1 MTASQDAGRKREN
14 VDDQQNDKQTI
25 TAGKVIPVYVEDE
38 MQKCY
43 IDYAMSVIVQR
54 ALPDVRDGLK
64 PVHRRILY
72 AMNEAGMLPN
82 KAYKKSARIVGDVL
96 GKYHPHGDSSVYDA
110 IVRLAQDFSTR
121 YLMVDGHGNFGSV
134 DGDPPAA
141 MRYTEVRMG
150 KIAVEMLRDIEKDT
164 VDFIPNYDE
173 SLKEP
178 TVLPAKVPALLIN
191 GSAGIAVGMA
201 TNIPPHN
208 LGEVVDACVMLI
220 DHPDATIEQLMTAI
234 KGPDFPTGA
243 KILGLSGIRQ
253 AYTTGR
259 GVVKVRAKAHVEPMP
274 KNKNRIVVTEIP
286 YQVNKAKLIEN
297 IAHLVQDK
305 TLEGITDLRDESDRK
320 GMRIVI
326 ELRSDVVP
334 EIMLNK
340 LYKHTQLQDSFGIIM
355 LALVSGHANVVA
367 VIFSGN
373 PIFVT
378 ILAFLLLRE
387 SIRWNNILALV
398 LEVLGI
404 LAIAVLGGGG
414 GSLLSVVLA
423 ILAALFFALY
433 AVLGKR
439 ETAQVGTIVVT
450 CGSFLFGSVELLVLL
465 LLGHT
470 GPVSSFY
477 GAVGLDMF
485 QDVPLL
491 QGINL
496 QSLPYLLF
504 IGIVSTGLGYVFHMF
519 AIEKTSATHGSLVF
533 FFKPI
538 LAPLVA
544 LAVLGLSVA
553 ALYGCYQSYIG
564 VDIVASQ
571 QDMNLN
577 QGMPGRVYSFFD
589 NPNNFAEQLAMLLPL
604 NLALFLN
611 SHWRGKLLS
620 LLSLGVG
627 LVAIGATYG
636 RASWIGLAGAV
647 LVFLALLNWRWV
659 PVFLLVGLA
668 AIPFLPETIYNR
680 ILTIFNAGEDSSV
693 QYRFGIYETTRNL
706 MEDYWA
712 RGVGLGTDVMK
723 KVFQTYPTN
732 FDGSYPVHT
741 HNNYL
746 QMWGETGILGLLA
759 YLSLLLYQLKS
770 GVKGF
775 CAALDPRVKRMMAAA
790 IGAFCGILVIGV
802 AEYTWYYPRNMFTYW
817 FLFGVIGACIKLV
830 RMEQDK
836 QAA

>member
-1 MTASQDAGRKREN
+1 MSITENSLFVRFFLSLWLCLKNAAANSALGRVCDRLEGWFLRQAENSAICTFVWREGRIPRAWPHSIACRLFTAIINIPCALFKAVYR
-14 VDDQQNDKQTI
+14 
-25 TAGKVIPVYVEDE
+25 AGKRVW
-38 MQKCY
+38 
-43 IDYAMSVIVQR
+43 
-54 ALPDVRDGLK
+54 
-64 PVHRRILY
+64 
-72 AMNEAGMLPN
+72 
-82 KAYKKSARIVGDVL
+82 
-96 GKYHPHGDSSVYDA
+96 DA
-110 IVRLAQDFSTR
+110 SLFCRL
-121 YLMVDGHGNFGSV
+121 
-134 DGDPPAA
+134 
-141 MRYTEVRMG
+141 
-150 KIAVEMLRDIEKDT
+150 I
-164 VDFIPNYDE
+164 
-173 SLKEP
+173 
-178 TVLPAKVPALLIN
+178 
-191 GSAGIAVGMA
+191 
-201 TNIPPHN
+201 
-208 LGEVVDACVMLI
+208 
-220 DHPDATIEQLMTAI
+220 
-234 KGPDFPTGA
+234 GA
-243 KILGLSGIRQ
+243 
-253 AYTTGR
+253 
-259 GVVKVRAKAHVEPMP
+259 
-274 KNKNRIVVTEIP
+274 
-286 YQVNKAKLIEN
+286 
-297 IAHLVQDK
+297 
-305 TLEGITDLRDESDRK
+305 
-320 GMRIVI
+320 
-326 ELRSDVVP
+326 
-334 EIMLNK
+334 
-340 LYKHTQLQDSFGIIM
+340 
-355 LALVSGHANVVA
+355 
-367 VIFSGN
+367 
-373 PIFVT
+373 
-378 ILAFLLLRE
+378 
-387 SIRWNNILALV
+387 
-398 LEVLGI
+398 
-404 LAIAVLGGGG
+404 LGG
-414 GSLLSVVLA
+414 A
-423 ILAALFFALY
+423 
-433 AVLGKR
+433 
-439 ETAQVGTIVVT
+439 
-450 CGSFLFGSVELLVLL
+450 SFLFLGLFMMVMLMTPHAMWNNVYGLMGAVALTGLFVVGSASRPKHRLELDTLGPYMTFYMAFICIALAGSLSTRLSLRFFAFHLTGFLLVLL
-465 LLGHT
+465 V
-470 GPVSSFY
+470 VSMVRKY
-477 GAVGLDMF
+477 E
-485 QDVPLL
+485 QL
-491 QGINL
+491 QL
-496 QSLPYLLF
+496 
-504 IGIVSTGLGYVFHMF
+504 M
-519 AIEKTSATHGSLVF
+519 
-533 FFKPI
+533 
-538 LAPLVA
+538 VA

-589 NPNNFAEQLAMLLPL
+589 NPNYFAEQLAMLLPL

-611 SHWRGKLLS
+611 SRWRGKLLS

>member
-1 MTASQDAGRKREN
+1 M
-14 VDDQQNDKQTI
+14 DDQQNDKQTI
-25 TAGKVIPVYVEDE
+25 SAGKVIPVYVEDE

-134 DGDPPAA
+134 DGDPAAA

-220 DHPDATIEQLMTAI
+220 DHPDATVEQLMTAV

-259 GVVKVRAKAHVEPMP
+259 GVVKVRAKTHVEPMP

-355 LALVSGHANVVA
+355 LALVNGHPRILNLKQILEYYLDHQRDVITRKCRYELKKAKERAHILEGLKIALDHLDEVIATIRASANGEVAKAALMEKFGLSDRQAQAILDMRLQRLTGLERQKIEDEYKEVMATIAYLEDVLSDEHKIMGIAREDLLDVKKRFGDARRTSIVPDTGDLETEDLIAEEDVVITISHQSYIKRQALTNFRNQNRGGRGIKAGSGKIVKEDNKVKGDFSEHLLMASTHDNILFFTNRGRVYRQKGFEIPEASRTAKGTFIRNLLPLEENEKVNA
-367 VIFSGN
+367 VIAVKSG
-373 PIFVT
+373 IS
-378 ILAFLLLRE
+378 E
-387 SIRWNNILALV
+387 D
-398 LEVLGI
+398 E
-404 LAIAVLGGGG
+404 
-414 GSLLSVVLA
+414 
-423 ILAALFFALY
+423 
-433 AVLGKR
+433 KK
-439 ETAQVGTIVVT
+439 
-450 CGSFLFGSVELLVLL
+450 FLFMA
-465 LLGHT
+465 T
-470 GPVSSFY
+470 
-477 GAVGLDMF
+477 
-485 QDVPLL
+485 
-491 QGINL
+491 N
-496 QSLPYLLF
+496 
-504 IGIVSTGLGYVFHMF
+504 LGYVKRTSVSEFKSARKGGLI
-519 AIEKTSATHGSLVF
+519 AINLGEGEELIDVKLTSGHNDILLATRDGYAIHFLEDDVRPMGRTSHGVRGISLRPHDSV
-533 FFKPI
+533 
-538 LAPLVA
+538 VSMDSCVDDTGE
-544 LAVLGLSVA
+544 VLTVTDKGQGKRTDISEYRVQTRGGKGIINLKVTDRTGLIVGSKFINETHDIMLISAAGIIIRMNAADISTYGRNAQGVKLMDLEAGDKVA
-553 ALYGCYQSYIG
+553 ALA
-564 VDIVASQ
+564 IVNTVS
-571 QDMNLN
+571 
-577 QGMPGRVYSFFD
+577 
-589 NPNNFAEQLAMLLPL
+589 
-604 NLALFLN
+604 
-611 SHWRGKLLS
+611 
-620 LLSLGVG
+620 
-627 LVAIGATYG
+627 
-636 RASWIGLAGAV
+636 
-647 LVFLALLNWRWV
+647 
-659 PVFLLVGLA
+659 
-668 AIPFLPETIYNR
+668 
-680 ILTIFNAGEDSSV
+680 ED
-693 QYRFGIYETTRNL
+693 E
-706 MEDYWA
+706 
-712 RGVGLGTDVMK
+712 
-723 KVFQTYPTN
+723 
-732 FDGSYPVHT
+732 
-741 HNNYL
+741 
-746 QMWGETGILGLLA
+746 
-759 YLSLLLYQLKS
+759 
-770 GVKGF
+770 
-775 CAALDPRVKRMMAAA
+775 
-790 IGAFCGILVIGV
+790 
-802 AEYTWYYPRNMFTYW
+802 
-817 FLFGVIGACIKLV
+817 
-830 RMEQDK
+830 
-836 QAA
+836 

>member
-1 MTASQDAGRKREN
+1 M
-14 VDDQQNDKQTI
+14 DDQQNDKQTI

-96 GKYHPHGDSSVYDA
+96 GKYHPHGDYSVYDA

-355 LALVSGHANVVA
+355 LALVSGHPRILNLKQILEYYLEHQKNVITRKCRYELNKARERAHILEGLKIALDHLDEVIATIRASANGDVAKAALMEKFGLSERQAQAILDMRLQRLTGLERQKIEDEYKEVMATIAYLEDVLSDEHKIMGIAREDLLDVKKRFGDARRTSIVPDTGDLETEDLIAEEDVVITISHQSYIKRQALTNFRNQNRGGRGIKAGSGKIVKEDNKVKGDFSEHLLMASTHDNILFFTNRGRVYRQKGFEIPEASRTAKGTFIRNLLPLEENEKVNA
-367 VIFSGN
+367 VIAVKSGISEDEKKFLFMATN
-373 PIFVT
+373 LGVVKRTSVSEFKSARKGGLIAINLDEGEELIDVKLT
-378 ILAFLLLRE
+378 SGHNDILLATRDGYAIHFQEDDVRPMGRTSHGVRGISLRPHD
-387 SIRWNNILALV
+387 SV
-398 LEVLGI
+398 VSMDSCVDDTGEVLTVTDKGQ
-404 LAIAVLGGGG
+404 
-414 GSLLSVVLA
+414 
-423 ILAALFFALY
+423 
-433 AVLGKR
+433 GKR
-439 ETAQVGTIVVT
+439 TDISEYRVQSRGGKGI
-450 CGSFLFGSVELLVLL
+450 
-465 LLGHT
+465 
-470 GPVSSFY
+470 
-477 GAVGLDMF
+477 
-485 QDVPLL
+485 
-491 QGINL
+491 INL
-496 QSLPYLLF
+496 K
-504 IGIVSTGLGYVFHMF
+504 VTNKTGLIVGSKFINESQEIML
-519 AIEKTSATHGSLVF
+519 ISAAGIIIRMNAADISTYGRNAQGVKLMDLDEGDKV
-533 FFKPI
+533 
-538 LAPLVA
+538 AA
-544 LAVLGLSVA
+544 LAVVNTVS
-553 ALYGCYQSYIG
+553 
-564 VDIVASQ
+564 
-571 QDMNLN
+571 
-577 QGMPGRVYSFFD
+577 
-589 NPNNFAEQLAMLLPL
+589 E
-604 NLALFLN
+604 
-611 SHWRGKLLS
+611 
-620 LLSLGVG
+620 
-627 LVAIGATYG
+627 
-636 RASWIGLAGAV
+636 
-647 LVFLALLNWRWV
+647 
-659 PVFLLVGLA
+659 
-668 AIPFLPETIYNR
+668 E
-680 ILTIFNAGEDSSV
+680 E
-693 QYRFGIYETTRNL
+693 
-706 MEDYWA
+706 
-712 RGVGLGTDVMK
+712 
-723 KVFQTYPTN
+723 
-732 FDGSYPVHT
+732 
-741 HNNYL
+741 
-746 QMWGETGILGLLA
+746 
-759 YLSLLLYQLKS
+759 
-770 GVKGF
+770 
-775 CAALDPRVKRMMAAA
+775 
-790 IGAFCGILVIGV
+790 
-802 AEYTWYYPRNMFTYW
+802 
-817 FLFGVIGACIKLV
+817 
-830 RMEQDK
+830 
-836 QAA
+836 

>member
-1 MTASQDAGRKREN
+1 M
-14 VDDQQNDKQTI
+14 DDQQNDKQTI

-134 DGDPPAA
+134 DGDPAAA

-220 DHPDATIEQLMTAI
+220 DHPDATVEQLMTAV

-355 LALVSGHANVVA
+355 LALVNGHPRILNLKQILEYYLDHQKNVITRKCRYELNKARERAHILEGLKIALDHLDEVIATIRASANGDVAKAALIEKFGLSERQAQAILDMRLQRLTGLERQKIEDEYKEVMATIAYLEDVLDVKKRFGDARRTSIVPDTGDLETEDLIAEEDVVITISHQSYIKRQALTNFRNQNRGGRGIKAGSGKIVKEDNKVKGDFSEHLLMASTHDNILFFTNRGRVYRQKGFEIPEASRTAKGTFIRNLLPLEENEKVNAVIAVKSGISEDEKKFLFMATNLGVVKRTSVSEFKSARKGGLIAINLDEGEELIDVKLTSGHNDILLATRDGYAIHFLEEDVRPMGRTSHGVRGISLRPHDSVVSMDSC
-367 VIFSGN
+367 VDDTG
-373 PIFVT
+373 
-378 ILAFLLLRE
+378 
-387 SIRWNNILALV
+387 
-398 LEVLGI
+398 EVLTVTDKGQ
-404 LAIAVLGGGG
+404 
-414 GSLLSVVLA
+414 
-423 ILAALFFALY
+423 
-433 AVLGKR
+433 GKR
-439 ETAQVGTIVVT
+439 TDISEYRVQSRGGKGI
-450 CGSFLFGSVELLVLL
+450 
-465 LLGHT
+465 
-470 GPVSSFY
+470 
-477 GAVGLDMF
+477 
-485 QDVPLL
+485 
-491 QGINL
+491 INL
-496 QSLPYLLF
+496 K
-504 IGIVSTGLGYVFHMF
+504 VTNKTGLIVGSKFINESQEIML
-519 AIEKTSATHGSLVF
+519 ISAAGIIIRMNAADISTYGRNAQGVKLMDLDEGDKV
-533 FFKPI
+533 
-538 LAPLVA
+538 AA
-544 LAVLGLSVA
+544 LAVVNTVS
-553 ALYGCYQSYIG
+553 
-564 VDIVASQ
+564 
-571 QDMNLN
+571 
-577 QGMPGRVYSFFD
+577 
-589 NPNNFAEQLAMLLPL
+589 E
-604 NLALFLN
+604 
-611 SHWRGKLLS
+611 
-620 LLSLGVG
+620 
-627 LVAIGATYG
+627 
-636 RASWIGLAGAV
+636 
-647 LVFLALLNWRWV
+647 
-659 PVFLLVGLA
+659 
-668 AIPFLPETIYNR
+668 E
-680 ILTIFNAGEDSSV
+680 E
-693 QYRFGIYETTRNL
+693 
-706 MEDYWA
+706 
-712 RGVGLGTDVMK
+712 
-723 KVFQTYPTN
+723 
-732 FDGSYPVHT
+732 
-741 HNNYL
+741 
-746 QMWGETGILGLLA
+746 
-759 YLSLLLYQLKS
+759 
-770 GVKGF
+770 
-775 CAALDPRVKRMMAAA
+775 
-790 IGAFCGILVIGV
+790 
-802 AEYTWYYPRNMFTYW
+802 
-817 FLFGVIGACIKLV
+817 
-830 RMEQDK
+830 
-836 QAA
+836 

>member
-1 MTASQDAGRKREN
+1 M
-14 VDDQQNDKQTI
+14 DDQQNDKQTI
-25 TAGKVIPVYVEDE
+25 SAGKVIPVYVEDE

-96 GKYHPHGDSSVYDA
+96 GKYHPHGDFSVYDA

-134 DGDPPAA
+134 DGDPAAA

-220 DHPDATIEQLMTAI
+220 DHPDATVEQLMTAV

-259 GVVKVRAKAHVEPMP
+259 GVVKVRAKTHVEPMP

-320 GMRIVI
+320 GMCIVI

-355 LALVSGHANVVA
+355 LALVNGHPRILNLKQILEYYLDHQKDVITRKCRYELKKAKERAHILEGLKIALDHLDEVIATIRASANGEVAKAALMEKFGLSDRQAQAILDMRLQRLTGLERQKIEDEYREVMATIAYLEDVLSDEHKIMGIVREDLLDVKKRFGDARRTSIVPDTGDLETEDLIAEEDVVITISHQSYIKRQALTNFRNQNRGGRGIKAGSGKIVKEDNKVKGDFSEHLLMASTHDNILFFTNRGRVYRQKGFEIPEASRTAKGTFIRNLLPLEENEKVNA
-367 VIFSGN
+367 VIAVKSG
-373 PIFVT
+373 IS
-378 ILAFLLLRE
+378 E
-387 SIRWNNILALV
+387 D
-398 LEVLGI
+398 E
-404 LAIAVLGGGG
+404 
-414 GSLLSVVLA
+414 
-423 ILAALFFALY
+423 
-433 AVLGKR
+433 KK
-439 ETAQVGTIVVT
+439 
-450 CGSFLFGSVELLVLL
+450 FLFMA
-465 LLGHT
+465 T
-470 GPVSSFY
+470 
-477 GAVGLDMF
+477 
-485 QDVPLL
+485 
-491 QGINL
+491 N
-496 QSLPYLLF
+496 
-504 IGIVSTGLGYVFHMF
+504 LGYVKRTSVSEFKSARKGGLI
-519 AIEKTSATHGSLVF
+519 AINLGEGEELIDVKLTSGHNDILLATRDGYAIHFLEDDVRPMGRTSHGVRGISLRPHDSV
-533 FFKPI
+533 
-538 LAPLVA
+538 VSMDSCVDDTGE
-544 LAVLGLSVA
+544 VLTVTDKGQGKRTDISEYRVQTRGGKGIINLKVTDRTGLIVGSKFINETHDIMLISAAGIIIRMNAADISTYGRNAQGVKLMDLEAGDKVA
-553 ALYGCYQSYIG
+553 ALA
-564 VDIVASQ
+564 IVNTVS
-571 QDMNLN
+571 
-577 QGMPGRVYSFFD
+577 
-589 NPNNFAEQLAMLLPL
+589 
-604 NLALFLN
+604 
-611 SHWRGKLLS
+611 
-620 LLSLGVG
+620 
-627 LVAIGATYG
+627 
-636 RASWIGLAGAV
+636 
-647 LVFLALLNWRWV
+647 
-659 PVFLLVGLA
+659 
-668 AIPFLPETIYNR
+668 
-680 ILTIFNAGEDSSV
+680 ED
-693 QYRFGIYETTRNL
+693 E
-706 MEDYWA
+706 
-712 RGVGLGTDVMK
+712 
-723 KVFQTYPTN
+723 
-732 FDGSYPVHT
+732 
-741 HNNYL
+741 
-746 QMWGETGILGLLA
+746 
-759 YLSLLLYQLKS
+759 
-770 GVKGF
+770 
-775 CAALDPRVKRMMAAA
+775 
-790 IGAFCGILVIGV
+790 
-802 AEYTWYYPRNMFTYW
+802 
-817 FLFGVIGACIKLV
+817 
-830 RMEQDK
+830 
-836 QAA
+836 

>member
-1 MTASQDAGRKREN
+1 M
-14 VDDQQNDKQTI
+14 DDQQNDKQTI
-25 TAGKVIPVYVEDE
+25 SAGKVIPVYVEDE

-134 DGDPPAA
+134 DGDPAAA

-220 DHPDATIEQLMTAI
+220 DHPDATVEQLMTAV

-259 GVVKVRAKAHVEPMP
+259 GVVKVRAKTHVEPMP

-355 LALVSGHANVVA
+355 LALVNGHPRILNLKQILEYYLDHQKDVITRKCRYELKKAKERAHILEGLKIALDHLDEVIATIRASANGEVAKAALMEKFGLSDRQAQAILDMRLQRLTGLERQKIEDEYKEVMATIAYLEDVLSDEHKIMGIAREDLLDVKKRFGDARRTSIVPDTGDLETEDLIAEEDVVITISHQSYIKRQALTNFRNQNRGGRGIKAGSGKIVKEDNKVKGDFSEHLLMASTHDNILFFTNRGRVYRQKGFEIPEASRTAKGTFIRNLLPLEENEKVNA
-367 VIFSGN
+367 VIAVKSG
-373 PIFVT
+373 IS
-378 ILAFLLLRE
+378 E
-387 SIRWNNILALV
+387 D
-398 LEVLGI
+398 E
-404 LAIAVLGGGG
+404 
-414 GSLLSVVLA
+414 
-423 ILAALFFALY
+423 
-433 AVLGKR
+433 KK
-439 ETAQVGTIVVT
+439 
-450 CGSFLFGSVELLVLL
+450 FLFMA
-465 LLGHT
+465 T
-470 GPVSSFY
+470 
-477 GAVGLDMF
+477 
-485 QDVPLL
+485 
-491 QGINL
+491 N
-496 QSLPYLLF
+496 
-504 IGIVSTGLGYVFHMF
+504 LGYVKRTSVSEFKSARKGGLI
-519 AIEKTSATHGSLVF
+519 AINLGEGEELIDVKLTSGHNDILLATRDGYAIHFLEDDVRPMGRTSHGVRGISLRPHDSV
-533 FFKPI
+533 
-538 LAPLVA
+538 VSMDSCVDDTGE
-544 LAVLGLSVA
+544 VLTVTDKGQGKRTDISEYRVQTRGGKGIINLKVTDRAGLIVGSKFINETHDIMLISAAGIIIRMNAADISTYGRNAQGVKLMDLEAGDKVA
-553 ALYGCYQSYIG
+553 ALA
-564 VDIVASQ
+564 IVNTVS
-571 QDMNLN
+571 
-577 QGMPGRVYSFFD
+577 
-589 NPNNFAEQLAMLLPL
+589 
-604 NLALFLN
+604 
-611 SHWRGKLLS
+611 
-620 LLSLGVG
+620 
-627 LVAIGATYG
+627 
-636 RASWIGLAGAV
+636 
-647 LVFLALLNWRWV
+647 
-659 PVFLLVGLA
+659 
-668 AIPFLPETIYNR
+668 
-680 ILTIFNAGEDSSV
+680 ED
-693 QYRFGIYETTRNL
+693 E
-706 MEDYWA
+706 
-712 RGVGLGTDVMK
+712 
-723 KVFQTYPTN
+723 
-732 FDGSYPVHT
+732 
-741 HNNYL
+741 
-746 QMWGETGILGLLA
+746 
-759 YLSLLLYQLKS
+759 
-770 GVKGF
+770 
-775 CAALDPRVKRMMAAA
+775 
-790 IGAFCGILVIGV
+790 
-802 AEYTWYYPRNMFTYW
+802 
-817 FLFGVIGACIKLV
+817 
-830 RMEQDK
+830 
-836 QAA
+836 

>member
-1 MTASQDAGRKREN
+1 MAYNGFWADFLFNTGVVAAWCVFLWRVLDGPRFSWWGTALLTLVIDAAYLLP
-14 VDDQQNDKQTI
+14 VLLLT
-25 TAGKVIPVYVEDE
+25 TAG
-38 MQKCY
+38 
-43 IDYAMSVIVQR
+43 S
-54 ALPDVRDGLK
+54 ALRLL
-64 PVHRRILY
+64 LY
-72 AMNEAGMLPN
+72 
-82 KAYKKSARIVGDVL
+82 
-96 GKYHPHGDSSVYDA
+96 
-110 IVRLAQDFSTR
+110 
-121 YLMVDGHGNFGSV
+121 
-134 DGDPPAA
+134 
-141 MRYTEVRMG
+141 
-150 KIAVEMLRDIEKDT
+150 
-164 VDFIPNYDE
+164 
-173 SLKEP
+173 
-178 TVLPAKVPALLIN
+178 
-191 GSAGIAVGMA
+191 
-201 TNIPPHN
+201 
-208 LGEVVDACVMLI
+208 
-220 DHPDATIEQLMTAI
+220 
-234 KGPDFPTGA
+234 PTGA
-243 KILGLSGIRQ
+243 
-253 AYTTGR
+253 
-259 GVVKVRAKAHVEPMP
+259 
-274 KNKNRIVVTEIP
+274 
-286 YQVNKAKLIEN
+286 
-297 IAHLVQDK
+297 
-305 TLEGITDLRDESDRK
+305 
-320 GMRIVI
+320 
-326 ELRSDVVP
+326 
-334 EIMLNK
+334 
-340 LYKHTQLQDSFGIIM
+340 
-355 LALVSGHANVVA
+355 LA
-367 VIFSGN
+367 
-373 PIFVT
+373 
-378 ILAFLLLRE
+378 LAFLLFYGKPGRKLLAVAAELTASMLVEMLFSAATMRAADFQMDAHY
-387 SIRWNNILALV
+387 SVWADPHAVLYGGVFLLFLALV
-398 LEVLGI
+398 LL
-404 LAIAVLGGGG
+404 
-414 GSLLSVVLA
+414 VVSMVRK
-423 ILAALFFALY
+423 Y
-433 AVLGKR
+433 
-439 ETAQVGTIVVT
+439 EQ
-450 CGSFLFGSVELLVLL
+450 
-465 LLGHT
+465 
-470 GPVSSFY
+470 
-477 GAVGLDMF
+477 
-485 QDVPLL
+485 L
-491 QGINL
+491 QL
-496 QSLPYLLF
+496 
-504 IGIVSTGLGYVFHMF
+504 M
-519 AIEKTSATHGSLVF
+519 
-533 FFKPI
+533 
-538 LAPLVA
+538 VA

-611 SHWRGKLLS
+611 SRWRGKLLS

-770 GVKGF
+770 GVKSF

>member
-1 MTASQDAGRKREN
+1 

-355 LALVSGHANVVA
+355 LALVSGHPRILNLKQILEYYLDHQKNVITRKCRYELNKARERAHILEGLKIALDHLDEVIATIRASANGDVAKAALMEKFGLSERQAQAILDMRLQRLTGLERQKIEDEYKEVMATIAYLEDVLSDEHKIMGIAREDLLDVKKRFGDARRTSIVPDTGDLETEDLIAEEDVVITISHQSYIKRQALTNFRNQNRGGRGIKAGSGKIVKEDNKVKGDFSEHLLMASTHDNILFFTNRGRVYRQKGFEIPEASRTAKGTFIRNLLPLEENEKVNA
-367 VIFSGN
+367 VIAVKSGISEDEKKFLFMATN
-373 PIFVT
+373 LGVVKRTSVSEFKSARKGGLIAINLDEGEELIDVKLT
-378 ILAFLLLRE
+378 SGHNDILLATRDGYAIHFLEDDVRPMGRTSHGVRGISLRPHD
-387 SIRWNNILALV
+387 SV
-398 LEVLGI
+398 VSMDSCVDDTGEVLTVTDKGQ
-404 LAIAVLGGGG
+404 
-414 GSLLSVVLA
+414 
-423 ILAALFFALY
+423 
-433 AVLGKR
+433 GKR
-439 ETAQVGTIVVT
+439 TDISEYRVQSRGGKGI
-450 CGSFLFGSVELLVLL
+450 
-465 LLGHT
+465 
-470 GPVSSFY
+470 
-477 GAVGLDMF
+477 
-485 QDVPLL
+485 
-491 QGINL
+491 INL
-496 QSLPYLLF
+496 K
-504 IGIVSTGLGYVFHMF
+504 VTNKTGLIVGSKFINESQEIML
-519 AIEKTSATHGSLVF
+519 ISAAGIIIRMNAADISTYGRNAQGVKLMDLDEGDKV
-533 FFKPI
+533 
-538 LAPLVA
+538 AA
-544 LAVLGLSVA
+544 LAVVNTVS
-553 ALYGCYQSYIG
+553 
-564 VDIVASQ
+564 
-571 QDMNLN
+571 
-577 QGMPGRVYSFFD
+577 
-589 NPNNFAEQLAMLLPL
+589 E
-604 NLALFLN
+604 
-611 SHWRGKLLS
+611 
-620 LLSLGVG
+620 
-627 LVAIGATYG
+627 
-636 RASWIGLAGAV
+636 
-647 LVFLALLNWRWV
+647 
-659 PVFLLVGLA
+659 
-668 AIPFLPETIYNR
+668 E
-680 ILTIFNAGEDSSV
+680 E
-693 QYRFGIYETTRNL
+693 
-706 MEDYWA
+706 
-712 RGVGLGTDVMK
+712 
-723 KVFQTYPTN
+723 
-732 FDGSYPVHT
+732 
-741 HNNYL
+741 
-746 QMWGETGILGLLA
+746 
-759 YLSLLLYQLKS
+759 
-770 GVKGF
+770 
-775 CAALDPRVKRMMAAA
+775 
-790 IGAFCGILVIGV
+790 
-802 AEYTWYYPRNMFTYW
+802 
-817 FLFGVIGACIKLV
+817 
-830 RMEQDK
+830 
-836 QAA
+836 

>member
-1 MTASQDAGRKREN
+1 MSITENSLFVRFFLSLWLCLKNAAANSALGRACDRLEGWFLRAGGEQRHLYLRL
-14 VDDQQNDKQTI
+14 
-25 TAGKVIPVYVEDE
+25 AGGPHPQGVAPQHCMSPVYRHH
-38 MQKCY
+38 QHPLRPF
-43 IDYAMSVIVQR
+43 QGR
-54 ALPDVRDGLK
+54 LPGGK
-64 PVHRRILY
+64 T
-72 AMNEAGMLPN
+72 G
-82 KAYKKSARIVGDVL
+82 VGRQ
-96 GKYHPHGDSSVYDA
+96 S
-110 IVRLAQDFSTR
+110 
-121 YLMVDGHGNFGSV
+121 
-134 DGDPPAA
+134 
-141 MRYTEVRMG
+141 
-150 KIAVEMLRDIEKDT
+150 
-164 VDFIPNYDE
+164 
-173 SLKEP
+173 
-178 TVLPAKVPALLIN
+178 VLPPDR
-191 GSAGIAVGMA
+191 GAG
-201 TNIPPHN
+201 
-208 LGEVVDACVMLI
+208 
-220 DHPDATIEQLMTAI
+220 
-234 KGPDFPTGA
+234 GA
-243 KILGLSGIRQ
+243 
-253 AYTTGR
+253 
-259 GVVKVRAKAHVEPMP
+259 
-274 KNKNRIVVTEIP
+274 
-286 YQVNKAKLIEN
+286 
-297 IAHLVQDK
+297 
-305 TLEGITDLRDESDRK
+305 
-320 GMRIVI
+320 
-326 ELRSDVVP
+326 
-334 EIMLNK
+334 
-340 LYKHTQLQDSFGIIM
+340 
-355 LALVSGHANVVA
+355 
-367 VIFSGN
+367 
-373 PIFVT
+373 
-378 ILAFLLLRE
+378 
-387 SIRWNNILALV
+387 
-398 LEVLGI
+398 
-404 LAIAVLGGGG
+404 
-414 GSLLSVVLA
+414 
-423 ILAALFFALY
+423 
-433 AVLGKR
+433 
-439 ETAQVGTIVVT
+439 
-450 CGSFLFGSVELLVLL
+450 SFLFLGLFMMVMLMTPHAMWNNVYGLMGAVALTGLFVVGSASRPKHRLELDTLGPYMTLYMAFICIALAGSLSTRLSLRFFAFHLTGFLLVLL
-465 LLGHT
+465 V
-470 GPVSSFY
+470 VSMVRKY
-477 GAVGLDMF
+477 E
-485 QDVPLL
+485 QL
-491 QGINL
+491 QL
-496 QSLPYLLF
+496 
-504 IGIVSTGLGYVFHMF
+504 M
-519 AIEKTSATHGSLVF
+519 
-533 FFKPI
+533 
-538 LAPLVA
+538 VA

-611 SHWRGKLLS
+611 SRWRGKLLS

-770 GVKGF
+770 GVKSF